1 MVNIAFATPLEDC
14 VGDVIEVD
22 LLRPHWM
29 HKAACRGEGFDAWFS
44 TDEVGE
50 QADSARR
57 VCAGCPVRPECLD
70 YALDGHI
77 RHGLWGGL
85 SSRERAALNRRRRP
99 QPTAKAGPR
108 YYAYGR

>member
-1 MVNIAFATPLEDC
+1 VVNAELATFLEDC
-14 VGDVIEVD
+14 VRDVIEID
-22 LLRPHWM
+22 LLRPHWVQN
-29 HKAACRGEGFDAWFS
+29 AACRGKGFDAGFS

-50 QADSARR
+50 EADAARR

-70 YALDGHI
+70 YALDGGI

-85 SSRERAALNRRRRP
+85 SPSERTALNRRSG
-99 QPTAKAGPR
+99 QQATVKARPR